1 MMTRRLFEEYA
12 HSHDPKYFAP
22 DATFTVVPL
31 ANTLKGSEAI
41 DGMLRM
47 FYHDAFSDARADLG
61 HVVFDEEKGV
71 GFIEFVFRGKHT
83 GDLMGLKPTNR
94 QVEVPMLAVYEGKN
108 NELVNAR
115 LYYDNLSFMRQ
126 LGQAP

>member
-1 MMTRRLFEEYA
+1 MKRKLFEEYA
-12 HSHDPKYFAP
+12 QSHDPKYFAP
-22 DATFTVVPL
+22 DSAFTVVPL
-31 ANTLKGSEAI
+31 ASTLKGRDAI
-41 DGMLRM
+41 GGMLRM

-61 HVVFDEEKGV
+61 HVAFDEEKDV
-71 GFIEFVFRGKHT
+71 GSIEFVFRGKHT